1 MFLTFKLTSSLSYMK
16 KKLIAIKKLI
26 MSPGKHLV
34 LFSKVLPLFMK
45 CNILNCGGRYSPP
58 RDFISRDVSEGN

>member
-1 MFLTFKLTSSLSYMK
+1 MSYMK

-26 MSPGKHLV
+26 MSPGKHVV

-45 CNILNCGGRYSPP
+45 CNIPNCGAGILHQE
-58 RDFISRDVSEGN
+58 ISSQGMYLKVINHNFKHNFEK